1 MPTLTYL
8 QGSTDISLIGKK
20 RIFTNNEIFA
30 DTLNMDEKSNL
41 YNSNDFF
48 EPEIDGDTLWELDL
62 RIGAKLQK
70 ESNNQQIEWDKTLW
84 AQHIL
89 KVQLTDKWRLTY
101 AGQFDMI
108 TNQIV
113 SHNMYLYRTLHC
125 WEFGLKWW
133 PTGSSSGILL
143 NIRVKS
149 PDLRDIKLRSSGGKL
164 FGI

>member
-1 MPTLTYL
+1 MTKSYLLLNLSSPNGFDFDFTMYHDPYVLDNNLNRTNKFAQMPTLTYL

-70 ESNNQQIEWDKTLW
+70 TLINQ
-84 AQHIL
+84 
-89 KVQLTDKWRLTY
+89 
-101 AGQFDMI
+101 
-108 TNQIV
+108 
-113 SHNMYLYRTLHC
+113 
-125 WEFGLKWW
+125 
-133 PTGSSSGILL
+133 L
-143 NIRVKS
+143 NGRNY
-149 PDLRDIKLRSSGGKL
+149 
-164 FGI
+164 